1 MLLLEEPEEKTFCTE
16 TLKEICNDSIY
27 WLLFLVALETTI
39 FTFKISV
46 PFEEWA
52 RGFDSPDVDAMHKA
66 NKVTP
71 LYRGVSKDDPQSV
84 VVVHQAEE
92 GVAKAMFEGAR
103 EPIEA
108 GGHIWDSTVITSYL
122 AD

>member
-1 MLLLEEPEEKTFCTE
+1 M
-16 TLKEICNDSIY
+16 
-27 WLLFLVALETTI
+27 AQETTV

-46 PFEEWA
+46 PFADWA
-52 RGFDSPDVDAMHKA
+52 KGFDSPEVVAMHEA
-66 NKVTP
+66 NSIQP
-71 LYRGVSKDDPQSV
+71 LYRGVSKDDPQAV

-122 AD
+122 ED

>member
-1 MLLLEEPEEKTFCTE
+1 M
-16 TLKEICNDSIY
+16 
-27 WLLFLVALETTI
+27 
-39 FTFKISV
+39 
-46 PFEEWA
+46 
-52 RGFDSPDVDAMHKA
+52 
-66 NKVTP
+66 
-71 LYRGVSKDDPQSV
+71 DDPQSV

-122 AD
+122 SE

>member
-1 MLLLEEPEEKTFCTE
+1 MGLHQA
-16 TLKEICNDSIY
+16 NA
-27 WLLFLVALETTI
+27 VA
-39 FTFKISV
+39 S
-46 PFEEWA
+46 
-52 RGFDSPDVDAMHKA
+52 
-66 NKVTP
+66 
-71 LYRGVSKDDPQSV
+71 LYRNVSKDDPQY

-122 AD
+122 ED

>member
-1 MLLLEEPEEKTFCTE
+1 M
-16 TLKEICNDSIY
+16 
-27 WLLFLVALETTI
+27 ALETTI
-39 FTFKISV
+39 VTFMISV

-52 RGFDSPDVDAMHKA
+52 KGFDSPEVEAMHKA
-66 NKVTP
+66 NLVTP

-92 GVAKAMFEGAR
+92 GVVKAMFEGAR

-108 GGHIWDSTVITSYL
+108 AGHIWYSTVISSYL
-122 AD
+122 VC

>member
-1 MLLLEEPEEKTFCTE
+1 M
-16 TLKEICNDSIY
+16 S
-27 WLLFLVALETTI
+27 LETTI

-46 PFEEWA
+46 SFEEWA
-52 RGFDSPDVDAMHKA
+52 KGFDSPDVDALHKA
-66 NKVTP
+66 NAVKP

-122 AD
+122 SE